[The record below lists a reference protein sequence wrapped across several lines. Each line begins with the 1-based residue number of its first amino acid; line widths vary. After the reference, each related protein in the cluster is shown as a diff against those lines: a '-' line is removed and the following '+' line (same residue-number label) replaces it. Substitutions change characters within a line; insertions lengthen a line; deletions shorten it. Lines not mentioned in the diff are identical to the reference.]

1 MPVTSR
7 EIRLRARPDGA
18 PVPGDFEL
26 TEVSVNDPGP
36 GQVLVRNAFMSVD
49 PYMRGRMA
57 DRASYV
63 APFALGVALDG
74 GAVGHV
80 IASRDASLPE
90 GAAVLSHR
98 GWRECFIAE
107 AGEVQA
113 IAAETAPLSAYLGVL
128 GMPGLTAYV
137 GLLDV
142 ARLQDGETVFVSA
155 ASGAVGSLVCQLA
168 KLRGCRVVASAGS
181 AAKLAYLRE
190 ALHVDHAFSHRDDR
204 GAEELRAGAP
214 DGIDVYFDSVG
225 GDQLQA
231 AIGAMRPHGRIAL
244 CGAISRYNATEPLPG
259 PNNLGLA
266 IGKRLMLQGFIVSDW
281 AHRRPEF
288 LAEVGGYLRAGRIV
302 NRETVLD
309 GIERAPQALI
319 DLLGSGDQIGKLLV
333 RLDGAAR

>member
-1 MPVTSR
+1 MKLTSR
-7 EIRLRARPDGA
+7 EIRLRARPNGA

-26 TEVSVNDPGP
+26 VDASVADPGP

-49 PYMRGRMA
+49 PYMRGRMS

-63 APFALGVALDG
+63 APFALGAPLDG

-90 GAAVLSHR
+90 GTAVLSQR
-98 GWRECFIAE
+98 GWRECFVAD
-107 AGEVQA
+107 AGAVQA
-113 IAAETAPLSAYLGVL
+113 VDADAAPLVAYLGVL

-142 ARLQDGETVFVSA
+142 AKLRDGETVFVSA

-168 KLRGCRVVASAGS
+168 KLRGCRVVGSAGS
-181 AAKLAYLRE
+181 AAKVAYLRD
-190 ALHVDHAFSHRDDR
+190 ALHVDHAFSHRDGRAADQ
-204 GAEELRAGAP
+204 LRAGAP

-244 CGAISRYNATEPLPG
+244 CGAISRYNATEPMPG

-266 IGKRLMLQGFIVSDW
+266 VGKRLMLQGFIVSDW
-281 AHRRPEF
+281 AHRRPDF
-288 LAEVGGYLRAGRIV
+288 VAEVGGHLRTGRIV
-302 NRETVLD
+302 NRETVVD

-319 DLLGSGDQIGKLLV
+319 DLLGVGDQIGKLLV
-333 RLDGAAR
+333 RL